1 MNCFN
6 FAKNCILQSRV
17 IGLKNY
23 CNFSKKLPHSK
34 AKFLTHYNNI
44 VKYNKQKTAKIVP
57 CTILIYRTTTRDFCL
72 YLTSRF
78 GVGKNQ
84 GKSIRGGDTL
94 RFAQCGRHSRRR
106 CLSLTF
112 QPLLAAPKALT
123 ECCCIQ
129 VSNSPP
135 DCLKLLFL
143 GTPCPNRCKIA
154 AEHVA
159 KRDL

>member
-1 MNCFN
+1 MQ
-6 FAKNCILQSRV
+6 QSCKMQQPKTPQCCT
-17 IGLKNY
+17 L
-23 CNFSKKLPHSK
+23 CNIDLSHHYARFLPLPH
-34 AKFLTHYNNI
+34 LT
-44 VKYNKQKTAKIVP
+44 VRSRQK
-57 CTILIYRTTTRDFCL
+57 
-72 YLTSRF
+72 SR
-78 GVGKNQ
+78 
-84 GKSIRGGDTL
+84 KSIRGGDTL

-106 CLSLTF
+106 CLALTF

-123 ECCCIQ
+123 ECCRIQ

-159 KRDL
+159 KRDLLPAPKLSNNSSQVRRCSARTSTRHISDTNILCRNVQKV